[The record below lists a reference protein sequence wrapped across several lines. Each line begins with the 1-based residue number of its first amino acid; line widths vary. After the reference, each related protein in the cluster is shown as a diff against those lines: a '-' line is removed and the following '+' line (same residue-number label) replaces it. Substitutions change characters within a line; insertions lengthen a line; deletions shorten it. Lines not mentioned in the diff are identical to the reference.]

1 MERRK
6 REKRDKE
13 RIIGGLYLPSDDNDK
28 FPSVITRS
36 MLENVISRIDR
47 IFSFNF
53 FFFLDRTII
62 DSMESSI
69 EFGYW
74 IMKNR
79 MANYKR

>member
-53 FFFLDRTII
+53 FFLDRTII

-74 IMKNR
+74 I
-79 MANYKR
+79 

>member
-53 FFFLDRTII
+53 FFFRSNDYRFDGKFDRVWILDN
-62 DSMESSI
+62 E
-69 EFGYW
+69 
-74 IMKNR
+74 K
-79 MANYKR
+79 